1 MQIFIKLFNN
11 KLRVIDVQPNTT
23 IGETLDTLI
32 NTTHDLNHPQPE
44 VGHFVLTE
52 TLFSRILNNDS
63 TISELGIVKE
73 QTLNLAFRRN
83 RLNHN

>member
-1 MQIFIKLFNN
+1 MQVFIKLFNN
-11 KLRVIDVQPNTT
+11 KLRVIDVQPTTT
-23 IGETLDTLI
+23 IGETIDTLI
-32 NTTHDLNHPQPE
+32 HTTQYLNYPPPE

-52 TLFSRILNNDS
+52 TLFSRTLNNDS

-83 RLNHN
+83 RINHN

>member
-1 MQIFIKLFNN
+1 MQVFIKLFNN
-11 KLRVIDVQPNTT
+11 KLRVVEVQPNTT
-23 IGETLDTLI
+23 ICDTLHTLI
-32 NTTHDLNHPQPE
+32 NTTPDLNHPPPE